1 MVMASISMKEPV
13 DKLNFY
19 ITNEHFCS
27 AKSNVKRMRRQT
39 TYWGQTFAKDTFD
52 KGLLSKINKELI
64 KFNNKKTT

>member
-1 MVMASISMKEPV
+1 MKEPV

-19 ITNEHFCS
+19 ITNEHCS

-39 TYWGQTFAKDTFD
+39 TYWEQTFAKDIFE